1 MRGCERRI
9 IMLKGTSSE
18 IFDEAYFLLRK
29 DFKNEEGEDEI
40 LDEARRIVSLNTTRH
55 RKKSSFKR
63 NCLFFA
69 AGTLLGAAAAILLAI
84 IF

>member
-29 DFKNEEGEDEI
+29 DFKNDGDENEI
-40 LDEARRIVSLNTTRH
+40 VDEARRIVSLNTTKC
-55 RKKSSFKR
+55 RKKASPRK
-63 NCLFFA
+63 NWIFFA
-69 AGTLLGAAAAILLAI
+69 IGMLAGAAIGIVFAI
-84 IF
+84 FF

>member
-29 DFKNEEGEDEI
+29 DFKNDADENGI
-40 LDEARRIVSLNTTRH
+40 VDEARRIVSLNTT
-55 RKKSSFKR
+55 KR
-63 NCLFFA
+63 RMKNTPQKNWIFFA
-69 AGTLLGAAAAILLAI
+69 AGILLGGAVGVLLAI
-84 IF
+84 FF